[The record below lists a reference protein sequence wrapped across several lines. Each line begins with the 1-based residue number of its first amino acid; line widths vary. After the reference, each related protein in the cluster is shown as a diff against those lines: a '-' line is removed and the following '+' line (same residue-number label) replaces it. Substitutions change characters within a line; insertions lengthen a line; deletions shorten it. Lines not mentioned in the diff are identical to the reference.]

1 MSLSKQIINKQL
13 EEIVS
18 EYFTS
23 NDMAKN
29 YSSAYTVYALHK
41 VMDIDMLSAYD
52 SFTDGTNDL
61 KIDGLYFGEPSD
73 DVLDIA
79 LFQIKYSL
87 DFTKD
92 KGFKEND
99 IIGLISTLRNMFGDL
114 SKFEIAQS
122 LKTKLN
128 EINSYISMGNI
139 PSIKVY
145 LVNNGKK
152 WEPNGQSQI
161 DSFLDESIMNREIF
175 EFIYINH
182 DELLAI
188 STKDKKVN
196 CMLNFN
202 GKFID
207 EELNFKRAL
216 IGTVPVKNIA
226 EIMEQ
231 HQHSILK
238 QNVRDFLGTKG
249 INQNIKSTLEDAD
262 ERKNF
267 YFLNNGITI
276 VCSNLGY
283 APSSN
288 ASSTIIKLT
297 DAQIIN
303 GGQTSKTIQ
312 NIINDDRNRD
322 EDFSQTSVLVRI
334 YKVNEENVEDSNL
347 VDKITLATNSQNAIK
362 MSDLRAND
370 TIQQNIELGLKKYD
384 VKYIRRR
391 DNKRAKKGDIRKET
405 LAEVILSAILKRPNE
420 AKYKKALHF
429 GMLYKEIFNEKI
441 INIEM
446 IIFLMKQFTFIE
458 TKRKTASDELLSK
471 YAFIPYATH
480 HILMEFYQIASDDSF
495 EEDYTKVLSILKE
508 KFKLLGIDM
517 SKSLDIISALKSN
530 SLNGVE
536 CEK

>member
-1 MSLSKQIINKQL
+1 MSLSKQIINRQL
-13 EEIVS
+13 EEIVN

-23 NDMAKN
+23 NDNAKN
-29 YSSAYTVYALHK
+29 YSSAYTVYTIHK
-41 VMDIDMLSAYD
+41 LMDVSIPVAYE

-61 KIDGLYFGEPSD
+61 KIDGLYFDEPSD
-73 DVLDIA
+73 DVLDIS

-87 DFTKD
+87 DFSKD

-99 IIGLISTLRNMFGDL
+99 IIGIINTLRNMFGNL
-114 SKFEIAQS
+114 SRFEIAQS
-122 LKTKLN
+122 LETKLN

-152 WEPNGQSQI
+152 WEPNGESQI
-161 DSFLDESIMNREIF
+161 EAFLDESIMNREIF

-182 DELLAI
+182 NDLLAI
-188 STKDKKVN
+188 STKDKKIN

-226 EIMEQ
+226 EVMEQ
-231 HQHSILK
+231 HHYAILK

-249 INQNIKSTLEDAD
+249 INQNIKDTLEDKE

-276 VCSNLGY
+276 VCSNVGY

-297 DAQIIN
+297 NAQIIN

-312 NIINDDRNRD
+312 NVINDEKNID
-322 EDFSQTSVLVRI
+322 EDFSETSVLVRI
-334 YKVNEENVEDSNL
+334 YKVDEENLDDSNL
-347 VDKITLATNSQNAIK
+347 IDKITLATNSQNAIK
-362 MSDLRAND
+362 LSDLRAND
-370 TIQQNIELGLKKYD
+370 TVQQKIEVGLEKYNI
-384 VKYIRRR
+384 KYIRRR
-391 DNKRAKKGDIRKET
+391 DNKRAKKGDIRKEI

-441 INIEM
+441 INIET
-446 IIFLMKQFTFIE
+446 IIALIKAFTFIE
-458 TKRKTASDELLSK
+458 TKRKTATMELIK
-471 YAFIPYATH
+471 EYPFIPYATH
-480 HILMEFYQIASDDSF
+480 HILMEFYKLNQDDGF
-495 EEDYTKVLSILKE
+495 EENFIKALDILKVRFQE
-508 KFKLLGIDM
+508 LNVDM
-517 SKSLDIISALKSN
+517 EKSLDVIATLKSN
-530 SLNGVE
+530 KLNE
-536 CEK
+536 N